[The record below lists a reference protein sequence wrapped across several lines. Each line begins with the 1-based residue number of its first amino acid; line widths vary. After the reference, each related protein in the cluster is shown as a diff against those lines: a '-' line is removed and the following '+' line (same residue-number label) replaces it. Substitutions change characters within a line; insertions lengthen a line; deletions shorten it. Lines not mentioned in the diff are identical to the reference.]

1 MLLNLIITDSPGYIV
16 NFGLESP
23 LGDPYYSGFFCELKL
38 QYLKQTVYKREIW
51 SYDRGNYLELHE
63 ALSNA
68 PWNIL
73 DTFDTVDDIA
83 ETFIQLYLDICK
95 QNIFQ
100 QKMY

>member
-1 MLLNLIITDSPGYIV
+1 M
-16 NFGLESP
+16 
-23 LGDPYYSGFFCELKL
+23 
-38 QYLKQTVYKREIW
+38 
-51 SYDRGNYLELHE
+51 ELHE

-95 QNIFQ
+95 QYIPTKNVLIRPKDKHRMTSEVRRNFRIRDRLH
-100 QKMY
+100 KKWKRHKT